1 MLKPRDKLNQD
12 AGAPSNYAFATENFK
27 SSNECESG
35 IINNKPGYWE
45 TFWQIKTWH
54 RCTSNRRGAQKKV
67 PHAERNLDTFRT
79 LFGDNIFLLNVALTK
94 KYYDYKA

>member
-35 IINNKPGYWE
+35 IINNKPGY
-45 TFWQIKTWH
+45 
-54 RCTSNRRGAQKKV
+54 
-67 PHAERNLDTFRT
+67 
-79 LFGDNIFLLNVALTK
+79 
-94 KYYDYKA
+94 